1 MPAPL
6 VLGAV
11 KADEADR
18 GKGTFENDLDLL
30 TIGVSTCNTRT
41 AVTSILEFCKN
52 QFLLS
57 RYFRAGPER
66 RNQSTETCFKMKAL
80 HFLEV

>member
-6 VLGAV
+6 VLWAV
-11 KADEADR
+11 KAVEADR

-41 AVTSILEFCKN
+41 AVRDTSDI
-52 QFLLS
+52 
-57 RYFRAGPER
+57 YFRI
-66 RNQSTETCFKMKAL
+66 L
-80 HFLEV
+80 

>member
-1 MPAPL
+1 MQKFDWEKEMPAPL
-6 VLGAV
+6 VLWAV

-41 AVTSILEFCKN
+41 AVRDTSDIYFWKN

-57 RYFRAGPER
+57 RNFRAGPER
-66 RNQSTETCFKMKAL
+66 RNMF
-80 HFLEV
+80 